1 MSQALKSISD
11 CDFRKANG
19 NSYWSERILLIPSPP
34 LTLQSSVS
42 QPTCCVNFQPPQPT
56 PWLSETEHF
65 QHFLNE
71 FTPPPNTQML
81 SSHQALILVFFLLFF
96 TCISYKLFP
105 LCFSYQSSHTQRYIY
120 TYMYLYI
127 YVCIYINIYIHTH
140 T

>member
-81 SSHQALILVFFLLFF
+81 SSHQALILVFFFYSFLPALAISFF
-96 TCISYKLFP
+96 LYASAISLHIHRDTYI
-105 LCFSYQSSHTQRYIY
+105 HT
-120 TYMYLYI
+120 
-127 YVCIYINIYIHTH
+127 CIYIYMCVYI
-140 T
+140 